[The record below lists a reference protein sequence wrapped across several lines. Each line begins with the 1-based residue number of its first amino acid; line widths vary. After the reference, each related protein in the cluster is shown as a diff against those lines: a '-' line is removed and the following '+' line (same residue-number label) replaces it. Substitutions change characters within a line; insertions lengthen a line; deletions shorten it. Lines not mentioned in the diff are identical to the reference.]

1 LPYLVEI
8 EQGNEVT
15 VVHIPVRGELP
26 ARLGP
31 SVQAVPA
38 YGPSVMDASV
48 YRDPTRFEL
57 ERERVLARHWMIA
70 GRGEQVQGTG
80 DWITY
85 EGHDECIVVVRQAD
99 GSLSAFHNVCRH
111 RGPAFVAEKTGCGA
125 RRFSCPYHGWV
136 YDTKGK
142 LVGIPEREDFGA
154 DHVADI
160 GAIPVA
166 VGEWG
171 GWVWINLAGPDNAVP
186 LLESIGPDISS
197 DLGAFKMEDMIL
209 HDVVEWD
216 VPINYKTIVDGFNE
230 IYHVTELHHS
240 PPEFTKATRFAS
252 FHVTGDNFMCFVP
265 RPASLDEL
273 SSESY
278 DHHRNSIC
286 HYVVFPNTVFNCNPE
301 HIQVFQPIPL
311 AVDRTKFLCWELIY
325 PGDQSD
331 PEYAAYYK
339 KTMAHWEVLKGVVGE
354 DISIYDQMTRTKKSS
369 AFTEQILSERE
380 FKIAMYHQNMDRKIR
395 D

>member
-1 LPYLVEI
+1 
-8 EQGNEVT
+8 
-15 VVHIPVRGELP
+15 
-26 ARLGP
+26 
-31 SVQAVPA
+31 
-38 YGPSVMDASV
+38 
-48 YRDPTRFEL
+48 
-57 ERERVLARHWMIA
+57 
-70 GRGEQVQGTG
+70 
-80 DWITY
+80 
-85 EGHDECIVVVRQAD
+85 
-99 GSLSAFHNVCRH
+99 
-111 RGPAFVAEKTGCGA
+111 
-125 RRFSCPYHGWV
+125 
-136 YDTKGK
+136 
-142 LVGIPEREDFGA
+142 
-154 DHVADI
+154 
-160 GAIPVA
+160 
-166 VGEWG
+166 
-171 GWVWINLAGPDNAVP
+171 
-186 LLESIGPDISS
+186 
-197 DLGAFKMEDMIL
+197 
-209 HDVVEWD
+209 